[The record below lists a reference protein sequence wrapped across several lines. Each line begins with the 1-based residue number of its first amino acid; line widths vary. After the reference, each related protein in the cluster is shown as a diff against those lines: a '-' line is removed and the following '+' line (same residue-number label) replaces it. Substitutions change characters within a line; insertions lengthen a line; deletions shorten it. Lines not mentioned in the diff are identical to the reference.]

1 MYRCIISLQYI
12 LTHYTYSCN
21 IYVYI
26 RVIFLQYTY
35 THTIYTDAKRAID
48 QGTRLAAV
56 IEEAQTGQ
64 IFSAPVGIA
73 HKIAKTLKMV

>member
-1 MYRCIISLQYI
+1 MFVLYIHTIQMSLHMYM
-12 LTHYTYSCN
+12 
-21 IYVYI
+21 
-26 RVIFLQYTY
+26 VIFLPYTL
-35 THTIYTDAKRAID
+35 YTDAKRAID

>member
-1 MYRCIISLQYI
+1 MLVYNSII
-12 LTHYTYSCN
+12 THTYPEYSYN
-21 IYVYI
+21 
-26 RVIFLQYTY
+26 
-35 THTIYTDAKRAID
+35 THTIHTDAKRAID

-56 IEEAQTGQ
+56 IEEAQTGE